1 MSDTPKILIVG
12 DDPLICDSLEH
23 LLTAQGYKTEIRKK
37 GREALE
43 CIARNAF
50 NLVLLDIG
58 LPDMHGFQI
67 MAHIHRHSPDSLV
80 IMITGDGTI
89 ESAVEAL
96 KGGIY
101 NYLRKPFQSA
111 ELLKTVRNALNHKR
125 LRDKH
130 RQSEKAFRESEER
143 FRTLVENSLTGICII
158 QNNRIIYQNPE
169 QKKLYGR
176 LPEKPLNKLIG
187 YVHPDDV
194 EKVIGSYRSL
204 LSGKTRSVETDF
216 RSYPSGKRSRDT
228 EVRWIQCRAT
238 LSLYQG
244 EEAILVNMMDI
255 TRAKELEQILRVKS
269 KMISLGRVAAGIAHE
284 IRNPLT
290 GINSYLYTLED
301 LLDQEILA
309 PESLQMMRRI
319 VEQLQ
324 DASNKIESVIKRV
337 LDFSRPGAPS
347 MTLINLNQSLEEAIS
362 LSAVSL
368 RKKAIKI
375 EKSLDQ
381 NLPQCYGDAHLI
393 GQVILNLIDNAIKAI
408 EKQDAS
414 KIIVLRTY
422 SNNKNIYMQIS
433 DSGPGVPLGIR
444 DKIFDPF
451 FTTQT
456 GGSGIGLAISQRIV
470 NDHNGSIRVD
480 SNEWG
485 GAKFTIELP
494 IEKRR
499 NRK

>member
-1 MSDTPKILIVG
+1 MSETPKILIID
-12 DDPLICDSLEH
+12 DDPLVCDSLEH
-23 LLTAQGYKTEIRKK
+23 LLTAQGYEIEISNK
-37 GREALE
+37 GHEALE
-43 CIARNAF
+43 CIARKAF
-50 NLVLLDIG
+50 NLVVMDVG
-58 LPDMHGFQI
+58 LPNMHGFQI
-67 MAHIHRHSPDSLV
+67 MAHIRRHSPDALV
-80 IMITGDGTI
+80 IMMTRDGTI
-89 ESAVEAL
+89 ESAPEAL
-96 KGGIY
+96 KDGIY
-101 NYLRKPFQSA
+101 SYLRKPFRSA
-111 ELLKTVRNALNHKR
+111 ELIKTIKNALDHKR
-125 LRDKH
+125 LRGKH
-130 RQSEKAFRESEER
+130 SQSEEALRESEER

-158 QNNRIIYQNPE
+158 QNNRIIYQNPK

-216 RSYPSGKRSRDT
+216 RFSPSGKRGKNT
-228 EVRWIQCRAT
+228 EVRWVQCRAT
-238 LSLYQG
+238 LSLYRG

-301 LLDQEILA
+301 LLDQEIFA
-309 PESLQMMRRI
+309 PESMQMMRKI

-347 MTLINLNQSLEEAIS
+347 MALINLNQSLEEAIN

-368 RKKAIKI
+368 RKKGIKI

-393 GQVILNLIDNAIKAI
+393 VQVILNLIDNAIKAI

-414 KIIVLRTY
+414 KMIVLRTY
-422 SNNKNIYMQIS
+422 ANNRTIYIQIS
-433 DSGPGVPLGIR
+433 DSGPGVALGIR

-451 FTTQT
+451 FTTET

-494 IEKRR
+494 IEKRK